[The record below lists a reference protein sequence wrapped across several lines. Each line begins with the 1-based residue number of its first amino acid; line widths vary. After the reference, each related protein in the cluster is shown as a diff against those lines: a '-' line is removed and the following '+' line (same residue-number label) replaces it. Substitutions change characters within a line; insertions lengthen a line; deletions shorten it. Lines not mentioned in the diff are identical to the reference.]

1 MDILLTLTKVAVVT
15 KDNKL
20 KEQLRKVFNY
30 IDKKGCRIT
39 TEIED
44 NHIYVYDVT
53 NSEYLLSIKVN
64 LVDTDVKER
73 NSAL

>member
-1 MDILLTLTKVAVVT
+1 MDILLTLAKVAVVT
-15 KDNKL
+15 GDDKL
-20 KEQLRKVFNY
+20 RSQLKKVFSY
-30 IDKKGCRIT
+30 IDKKGCKIA

-44 NHIYVYDVT
+44 NRIYVYDAT
-53 NSEYLLSIKVN
+53 NSEYLLSINVN